1 MLFHTNIVPLLNL
14 YSLRLEDFATGRH
27 FVELLVFSHNDG
39 SDDNDVSVFVGKIS
53 LLPFPPLPQAQ
64 AVKDMTIRANFRAI
78 SRLGLVVLPSPL
90 LSSMSPRGGFGC

>member
-1 MLFHTNIVPLLNL
+1 MFHTNIVPLLNL
-14 YSLRLEDFATGRH
+14 YSLRLEDFATGRY
-27 FVELLVFSHNDG
+27 FVGLLVFSHNDG

-53 LLPFPPLPQAQ
+53 LLTPLPQ

-78 SRLGLVVLPSPL
+78 SRLGWVVLPSLL